1 VLAEVLS
8 RGNMVV
14 RCPLMNGPLT
24 APARRGAVGE
34 VPDA

>member
-1 VLAEVLS
+1 
-8 RGNMVV
+8 MVV